1 MSFLISPKLW
11 ALSAAVLRRGH
22 GGDGR
27 RRSLCGSRAL
37 LPGSGGRELQPR
49 TARGAGEVVMGTGV
63 QEVVVMAAERRV
75 GL

>member
-49 TARGAGEVVMGTGV
+49 AARGAGEVV
-63 QEVVVMAAERRV
+63 VMATERRV